1 MTNKKDKIIGRMF
14 ERLKCI
20 PEFTDRGVEHK
31 SKCVCGGTITSIRST
46 YNGHLH
52 AECDS
57 CGWKLHE

>member
-1 MTNKKDKIIGRMF
+1 MADKKDEIINRMI

-20 PEFTDRGVEHK
+20 PKFMDRGVEHK

-46 YNGHLH
+46 HNGHLY

-57 CGWKLHE
+57 CGWKIRE